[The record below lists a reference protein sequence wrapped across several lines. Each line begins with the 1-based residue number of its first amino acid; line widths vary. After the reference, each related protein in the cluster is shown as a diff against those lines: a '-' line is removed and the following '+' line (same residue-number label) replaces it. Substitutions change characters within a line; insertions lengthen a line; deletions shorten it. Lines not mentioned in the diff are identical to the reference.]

1 MDWSRPRG
9 HVPTGRAD
17 SPCDNRP
24 AEGSA
29 WPRPGPART
38 GLPTREEEKKIK
50 RTAGKDRDRGPAVVN
65 RGMGALARSPRRAEN
80 RRYQRLVSGIVDG
93 TTETGETNLE
103 Y

>member
-38 GLPTREEEKKIK
+38 GLPTREEERNLKIT
-50 RTAGKDRDRGPAVVN
+50 RTAGKDGDRGPAEVN
-65 RGMGALARSPRRAEN
+65 SGTGALA
-80 RRYQRLVSGIVDG
+80 
-93 TTETGETNLE
+93 
-103 Y
+103 